1 MNRFLFKWGD
11 GLSNLVMQ
19 NEDDFKLLRL
29 IELSPEISQREI
41 ASKSGLSL
49 GKVNYCLKSLAEK
62 GWVKM
67 KRFSRS
73 EHKVGYIY
81 IMTPEGL
88 KTKSSMTIDFLGRKL
103 AEYEALQDEINSLK
117 DELETTRVSVKQM
130 DLTFDNGH

>member
-1 MNRFLFKWGD
+1 M
-11 GLSNLVMQ
+11 V

-29 IELSPEISQREI
+29 IESSAEISQREI

-67 KRFSRS
+67 RRFSRS

-103 AEYEALQDEINSLK
+103 AEYEALQDEITSLK
-117 DELETTRVSVKQM
+117 NELEVTKASVKQM
-130 DLTFDNGH
+130 DLAFDNGH

>member
-1 MNRFLFKWGD
+1 M
-11 GLSNLVMQ
+11 V

-29 IELSPEISQREI
+29 IESSAEISQREI

-67 KRFSRS
+67 RRFSRS

-103 AEYEALQDEINSLK
+103 AEYEALQDEITLLK
-117 DELETTRVSVKQM
+117 NELEVTKASVKQM
-130 DLTFDNGH
+130 DLAFDNGHYRAYALPDSLSQ